1 MVGLGGGSRDV
12 LQLQYRLSSREKC
25 IITMNE
31 MHLREDL
38 AYDKHKGNVNYT
50 FICNYVMY

>member
-1 MVGLGGGSRDV
+1 MGLGGGSRDI
-12 LQLQYRLSSREKC
+12 LQLQYRFRMREKC
-25 IITMNE
+25 VIAMNE

-50 FICNYVMY
+50 FICNYVVY